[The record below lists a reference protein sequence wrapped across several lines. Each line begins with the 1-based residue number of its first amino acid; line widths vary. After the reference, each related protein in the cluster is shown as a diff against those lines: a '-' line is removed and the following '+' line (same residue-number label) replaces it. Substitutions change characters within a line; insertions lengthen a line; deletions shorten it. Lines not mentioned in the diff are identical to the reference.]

1 MNEKVPRPF
10 EIALDIG
17 HSSIGWAIFKNGE
30 KFDLL
35 GTGVV
40 LFPADDCL
48 ASNGEQASAII
59 VVNAAMSG
67 PRGRGSS
74 G

>member
-1 MNEKVPRPF
+1 MIQQVPRPF

-17 HSSIGWAIFKNGE
+17 HSSIGWAVFQNGE

-40 LFPADDCL
+40 LFPADGIL
-48 ASNGEQASAII
+48 
-59 VVNAAMSG
+59 
-67 PRGRGSS
+67 
-74 G
+74 